1 MMTLLQRLRYQLCP
15 LLAALVCFGCA
26 TLEESKPPP
35 APEPAK
41 AAPKPAPPPVA
52 KPPPAP
58 PKEPDAPPP
67 PPRSVVD
74 LRKGIASYEDGDYKG
89 AAKAF
94 KAALDGGLPTGA
106 ERASAHK
113 YLAFMAC
120 VANRRVT
127 CRNEFRSAFAADPG
141 FDLAPAEAGHPT
153 WGPVFR
159 SVKAEVAKKRK

>member
-1 MMTLLQRLRYQLCP
+1 MSPSAQRLRSQLFP
-15 LLAALVCFGCA
+15 LLAALVVAGCA
-26 TLEESKPPP
+26 SLETAKPPPP
-35 APEPAK
+35 APDPANV
-41 AAPKPAPPPVA
+41 APKPAPPPA
-52 KPPPAP
+52 KPPPPA
-58 PKEPDAPPP
+58 PKEPEPPP
-67 PPRSVVD
+67 PPPKSVVD
-74 LRKGIASYEDGDYKG
+74 LRKGIASYEDGDYKN

-94 KAALDGGLPTGA
+94 RAALDGGLPTGA

-127 CRNEFRSAFAADPG
+127 CRNEFRSAFAADPR

-159 SVKAEVAKKRK
+159 SVKAEVAKKKK